1 MRRKTDAMSTTSL
14 ASVFVLV
21 LSVSSVANAQEPG
34 TNVPTPRPA
43 PAMTGGQTATTTTAT
58 PAPGLS
64 PLPLVSDPNE
74 PVITTTRSTYPNRP
88 LLVTGLVVFG
98 ASYAT
103 SAVIGAMADREDDKK
118 LVYPVAGPWM
128 DLANRDCVANTCSNE
143 DLNKALLIADGVVQ
157 GVGALG
163 VLMSFV
169 LPEKSTRKWYLIGQ
183 DGTHVTPMKMGYAGF
198 GLGAVGRF

>member
-1 MRRKTDAMSTTSL
+1 MSSTSL
-14 ASVFVLV
+14 ASVFVLL
-21 LSVSSVANAQEPG
+21 LSVSSVANAQTQPG

-43 PAMTGGQTATTTTAT
+43 PAVTDGQTATPATTTPT
-58 PAPGLS
+58 PSVITPMI
-64 PLPLVSDPNE
+64 VSDPNE
-74 PVITTTRSTYPNRP
+74 PVIDATTTRSTYPNRP

-118 LVYPVAGPWM
+118 LIYPVAGPWM
-128 DLANRDCVANTCSNE
+128 DLANRDCTNNTCSNE
-143 DLNKALLIADGVVQ
+143 DLKKGLLIADGVVQ
-157 GVGALG
+157 GLGALG

-169 LPEKSTRKWYLIGQ
+169 LPEKTTRKWYLIGQ
-183 DGTHVTPMKMGYAGF
+183 EGTHVTPMKMGYGGY

>member
-1 MRRKTDAMSTTSL
+1 MPMSSTSL
-14 ASVFVLV
+14 ASVFVLL
-21 LSVSSVANAQEPG
+21 LSVSSVANAQTQPG

-43 PAMTGGQTATTTTAT
+43 PAVTDGQTATPATTTPT
-58 PAPGLS
+58 PSVITPMI
-64 PLPLVSDPNE
+64 VSDPNE
-74 PVITTTRSTYPNRP
+74 PVIDATTTRSTYPNRP

-118 LVYPVAGPWM
+118 LIYPVAGPWM
-128 DLANRDCVANTCSNE
+128 DLANRDCTNNTCSNE
-143 DLNKALLIADGVVQ
+143 DLKKGLLIADGVVQ
-157 GVGALG
+157 GLGALG

-169 LPEKSTRKWYLIGQ
+169 LPEKTTRKWYLIGQ
-183 DGTHVTPMKMGYAGF
+183 EGTHVTPMKMGYGGY

>member
-1 MRRKTDAMSTTSL
+1 MSTTNL
-14 ASVFVLV
+14 ASVVALL
-21 LSVSSVANAQEPG
+21 LSVTSVASAQQPG
-34 TNVPTPRPA
+34 TNVPTPRPE
-43 PAMTGGQTATTTTAT
+43 PSVTSGQTATPTSSI
-58 PAPGLS
+58 S
-64 PLPLVSDPNE
+64 PLPIVSDPNE
-74 PVITTTRSTYPNRP
+74 PVIDATTTRSTYPNRP

-103 SAVIGAMADREDDKK
+103 SAVIGGMADREDDKK

-128 DLANRDCVANTCSNE
+128 DLANRDCVANTCSRE

-157 GVGALG
+157 GIGALG

-169 LPEKSTRKWYLIGQ
+169 LPEKSTRRWYLIGQ